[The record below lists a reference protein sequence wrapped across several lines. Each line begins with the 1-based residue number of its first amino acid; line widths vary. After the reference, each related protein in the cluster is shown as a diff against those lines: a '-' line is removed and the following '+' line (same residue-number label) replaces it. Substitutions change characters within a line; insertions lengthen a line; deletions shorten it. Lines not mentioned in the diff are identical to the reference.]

1 MYSTLGPPTACTL
14 QDRLQD
20 PRVYQATAHV
30 LQDPQDQRAVRV
42 IGAQP
47 VNLVQ
52 SVQLGVLGSLEDL
65 DLQETME
72 YQVSQDHLGNL
83 EETVCRVH
91 RA

>member
-1 MYSTLGPPTACTL
+1 M
-14 QDRLQD
+14 
-20 PRVYQATAHV
+20 YQATAHV

-52 SVQLGVLGSLEDL
+52 SVQLGLLGILEYL
-65 DLQETME
+65 DLQESMGSRE
-72 YQVSQDHLGNL
+72 YQVTQDHLGNL
-83 EETVCRVH
+83 EETVCWVQ